1 MVRRSFSHPF
11 LLFSRRR
18 SKDDGEEKNNRRK
31 ESLDHTVLSCDE
43 SQCKASSN
51 GFTTETP
58 LPMNIKDSVTVIGA
72 SSSPT
77 LLRRASK
84 SDPAIRSPQLQT
96 EACQCHE
103 CIAIQ
108 QHYLRTSRS
117 HIAPNHFE
125 DLTPHYHHQQQ
136 LYHQHFMSPPSI
148 KNRVSSQP
156 NFEHNKIIQA
166 RIETLEIQQR
176 LLGESHPDVIF
187 SLSSLAKLCQKRG
200 DYEGALSIMR
210 ETQVRSM
217 KAKALAYEQQL
228 NKNQQLEV
236 QNGRDEALVPSNIS
250 FSNDN
255 SYSG

>member
-1 MVRRSFSHPF
+1 
-11 LLFSRRR
+11 
-18 SKDDGEEKNNRRK
+18 
-31 ESLDHTVLSCDE
+31 
-43 SQCKASSN
+43 
-51 GFTTETP
+51 
-58 LPMNIKDSVTVIGA
+58 
-72 SSSPT
+72 
-77 LLRRASK
+77 
-84 SDPAIRSPQLQT
+84 
-96 EACQCHE
+96 
-103 CIAIQ
+103 
-108 QHYLRTSRS
+108 
-117 HIAPNHFE
+117 
-125 DLTPHYHHQQQ
+125 
-136 LYHQHFMSPPSI
+136 MSPPSI
-148 KNRVSSQP
+148 KNRVSSLP

-176 LLGESHPDVIF
+176 LLGENHPDVIF

-255 SYSG
+255 SYSGWDQVLKVLECLPLFFQRGTFLSMTFRVGSSAWPNSFRFSRPCHQEDFLRSFQVQMVQVKDFPLYLDLIVLTLYINEDAQYYMWIEFCIEWYQVRIVHCKCSITRQNVTVIK